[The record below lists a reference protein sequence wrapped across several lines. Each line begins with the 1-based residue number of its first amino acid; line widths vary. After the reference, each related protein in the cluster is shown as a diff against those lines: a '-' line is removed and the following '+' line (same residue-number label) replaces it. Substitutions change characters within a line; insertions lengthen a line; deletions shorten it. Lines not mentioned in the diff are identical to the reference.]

1 MNRLGVSIGILSVM
15 AAGCAASVIATDHI
29 TDIMSEKVNTVESAF
44 VRGDKEACVAAA
56 EELSAIWDDMMRYSI
71 LINDL
76 GHAVEITSSIAEI
89 QSFAEDQNEEL
100 YASCDRAQAQ
110 IDIFREMQQ
119 PTFWKII

>member
-15 AAGCAASVIATDHI
+15 AAGCTASVLATIHI
-29 TDIMSEKVNTVESAF
+29 TARMSEQVDIVEQAFTAGDTERCVSAA
-44 VRGDKEACVAAA
+44 KE
-56 EELSAIWDDMMRYSI
+56 LTHIWDDMMHYSI

-89 QSFAEDQNEEL
+89 QSFAEDNNEEI

-110 IDIFREMQQ
+110 IEMFRDMHI

>member
-15 AAGCAASVIATDHI
+15 AAGCAVSVFATNHI
-29 TDIMSEKVNTVESAF
+29 TDRMSQKVELVERAF
-44 VRGDKEACVAAA
+44 VQGDKESCVAAA
-56 EELSAIWDDMMRYSI
+56 KELSSIWGDMVRYSI

-100 YASCDRAQAQ
+100 YAACDRAQAQ
-110 IDIFREMQQ
+110 IDMFREMQQ

>member
-15 AAGCAASVIATDHI
+15 AAGCTASVIATNHLPAV
-29 TDIMSEKVNTVESAF
+29 MSAKVDAVEQAF
-44 VRGDKEACVAAA
+44 TAGDRERCTAAA
-56 EELSAIWDDMMRYSI
+56 EELSAIWDDMMHYSI

-89 QSFAEDQNEEL
+89 QSFAEDGNEEL
-100 YASCDRAQAQ
+100 YASCDRVQAQ
-110 IDIFREMQQ
+110 ITMFCEMQQ

>member
-15 AAGCAASVIATDHI
+15 AAGCTASVLATSHI
-29 TDIMSEKVNTVESAF
+29 TGQMSEQVNIVEQAFSEGDTQRCISAA
-44 VRGDKEACVAAA
+44 R
-56 EELSAIWDDMMRYSI
+56 ELSRIWDDMMHYSI
-71 LINDL
+71 LINDP

-89 QSFAEDQNEEL
+89 QSFAEDENDEI

-110 IDIFREMQQ
+110 IEMFRSMQL

>member
-15 AAGCAASVIATDHI
+15 AAGCTASVLATNHI
-29 TDIMSEKVNTVESAF
+29 TARMTEQVDIVEQAFTAGDTERCVSA
-44 VRGDKEACVAAA
+44 AN
-56 EELSAIWDDMMRYSI
+56 ELTHIWDDMMHYSI

-89 QSFAEDQNEEL
+89 QSFAEDENEEI

-110 IDIFREMQQ
+110 IEMFRDMQT

>member
-15 AAGCAASVIATDHI
+15 TAGCAAAVLTTNSI
-29 TDIMSEKVNTVESAF
+29 TARMSEQVDIVEQAFNAGDTQRCISA
-44 VRGDKEACVAAA
+44 AQ
-56 EELSAIWDDMMRYSI
+56 ELSRIWDDMMHYSI

-89 QSFAEDQNEEL
+89 QSFAEDENDEI

-110 IDIFREMQQ
+110 IKMFRDMQT
-119 PTFWKII
+119 PSFWKII

>member
-15 AAGCAASVIATDHI
+15 AAGCTASVLATIHI
-29 TDIMSEKVNTVESAF
+29 TARMSEQVDIVEQAF
-44 VRGDKEACVAAA
+44 TAGESELCVTAAK
-56 EELSAIWDDMMRYSI
+56 ELSHIWDDMMHYSI

-89 QSFAEDQNEEL
+89 QSFAEDNNEEI

-110 IDIFREMQQ
+110 IEMFRDMHI